1 MKKVMCPKCGMEVIG
16 GSGFWGTSKPYCSF
30 CGWNLQLAKEIE
42 RKSLRQLP
50 WTLLVFASFFA
61 FVGYISKSGFTLFP
75 FLFLSVF
82 LVGGAFASWRK
93 LRMLEASH
101 PTAVYA
107 NALPSVMAAKESI
120 KQARANPHQYLWSLA
135 KPRRIRLKP
144 VARVITIAFPISWMF
159 IIYFEFPIV
168 RDEIAVSSPLV
179 TLRDLAP
186 LLLFAL
192 IWSVIGIT
200 TIRSARR
207 DRKLLSEGELAIAIV
222 THQELSG
229 GKRRQSKIRYEFKDA
244 TGRLVRGG
252 GTDESWELYED
263 MEVPVF
269 YDAEDLG
276 KNVALCAAT
285 CELRTD

>member
-1 MKKVMCPKCGMEVIG
+1 MKKIFCPRCGMEAIG
-16 GSGFWGTSKPYCSF
+16 GNGFWGTSKPYCSL
-30 CGWNLQLAKEIE
+30 CGWNVSLAKETE
-42 RKSLRQLP
+42 RASLKQLP
-50 WTLLVFASFFA
+50 WALLLFASFFA
-61 FVGYISKSGFTLFP
+61 FVGYLSKSGFALFP

-82 LVGGAFASWRK
+82 VVVGAIASWRK
-93 LRMLEASH
+93 LKLLEVSH
-101 PTAVYA
+101 PAAAYA
-107 NALPSVMAAKESI
+107 STLPSVMAAKETL
-120 KQARANPHQYLWSLA
+120 KKTPVNTHLYLSGLS
-135 KPRRIRLKP
+135 KPRIVRFKP
-144 VARVITIAFPISWMF
+144 VARVITIAFPISWIF
-159 IIYFEFPIV
+159 IVYFGFKIM
-168 RDEIAVSSPLV
+168 RDEIAVSSPLA
-179 TLRDLAP
+179 TLRDLGP

-229 GKRRQSKIRYEFKDA
+229 GKRRQSKIRYEFKDV

-269 YDAEDLG
+269 YDAEDPG

>member
-1 MKKVMCPKCGMEVIG
+1 MEVIG

-50 WTLLVFASFFA
+50 WTLLLFASFFA
-61 FVGYISKSGFTLFP
+61 FVGYLSKSGFALFP

-82 LVGGAFASWRK
+82 LVGGAIASWRK
-93 LRMLEASH
+93 LRLLEASH

-135 KPRRIRLKP
+135 KPRRIRVKP
-144 VARVITIAFPISWMF
+144 VARVITIAFPISWIF
-159 IIYFEFPIV
+159 IIYFGFLLV
-168 RDEIAVSSPLV
+168 RDEIAASSP
-179 TLRDLAP
+179 TAALRDLGP

-200 TIRSARR
+200 TIRSNRR
-207 DRKLLSEGELAIAIV
+207 DRKLLAEGDLAIAIV

-229 GKRRQSKIRYEFKDA
+229 GKNRQSKIRYEFRDA
-244 TGRLVRGG
+244 TGRLVEGEG
-252 GTDESWELYED
+252 IDESWEVYED
-263 MEVPVF
+263 MEILVF
-269 YDAEDLG
+269 YDPEDPG
-276 KNVALCAAT
+276 RNVAICAAS